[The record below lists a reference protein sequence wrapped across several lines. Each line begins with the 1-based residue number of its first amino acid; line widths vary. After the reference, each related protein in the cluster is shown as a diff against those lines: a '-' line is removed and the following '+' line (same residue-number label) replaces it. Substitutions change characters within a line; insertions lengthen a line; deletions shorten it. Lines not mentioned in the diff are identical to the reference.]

1 MCDGDLFDAF
11 EGFSARCDVVDRV
24 EDFCAVISH
33 PAEITNTYHNLF
45 ENDESLFVLKGLAVN
60 FLRSHGAIAALA

>member
-1 MCDGDLFDAF
+1 
-11 EGFSARCDVVDRV
+11 VDRV